1 MISGLLLLLGSSLAQ
16 ETGLSA
22 SASLNL
28 VRPCERDADCSLTK
42 VIITIISIIII
53 ILTQACVDGGC
64 RDPCSSGSRSVCPM
78 EGGLCKVVGH
88 HDYHEDIFFQGG
100 RSQTGVLVPS
110 WNAQSQLHLHLGH
123 LVHLRREEVR
133 CQPDC
138 EHLGPPGLNLDM
150 INTLCAAV
158 TCEVLH
164 SPRLWGAGTRL

>member
-1 MISGLLLLLGSSLAQ
+1 MISGLLLLLGSSVAQ

-88 HDYHEDIFFQGG
+88 HDYHDDIFATYYYYSRWSVTMIIMRIFLLHIISIQGG

-133 CQPDC
+133 
-138 EHLGPPGLNLDM
+138 L
-150 INTLCAAV
+150 
-158 TCEVLH
+158 
-164 SPRLWGAGTRL
+164 

>member
-1 MISGLLLLLGSSLAQ
+1 MISGLLLLLGTSLAQ

-88 HDYHEDIFFQGG
+88 
-100 RSQTGVLVPS
+100 RPVCS
-110 WNAQSQLHLHLGH
+110 
-123 LVHLRREEVR
+123 
-133 CQPDC
+133 C
-138 EHLGPPGLNLDM
+138 PPGTHNLNS
-150 INTLCAAV
+150 
-158 TCEVLH
+158 TCTSDTSCTFGEK
-164 SPRLWGAGTRL
+164 R

>member
-1 MISGLLLLLGSSLAQ
+1 MISGLLLLVGTSLAQ

-42 VIITIISIIII
+42 VIIFFIIIIIIMII

-88 HDYHEDIFFQGG
+88 
-100 RSQTGVLVPS
+100 RPVCS
-110 WNAQSQLHLHLGH
+110 
-123 LVHLRREEVR
+123 
-133 CQPDC
+133 C
-138 EHLGPPGLNLDM
+138 PPGTHNLNS
-150 INTLCAAV
+150 
-158 TCEVLH
+158 TCTSDTSCTFGEK
-164 SPRLWGAGTRL
+164 R

>member
-1 MISGLLLLLGSSLAQ
+1 MISGLLLLLGTSLAQ

-42 VIITIISIIII
+42 VIIIIIFIIIIIIIFIIIIIIMII

-88 HDYHEDIFFQGG
+88 HDYHDDIFATYYYYSRWSVTMIIIYYILLSFK
-100 RSQTGVLVPS
+100 VV
-110 WNAQSQLHLHLGH
+110 GH
-123 LVHLRREEVR
+123 RPV
-133 CQPDC
+133 CSC
-138 EHLGPPGLNLDM
+138 PPGTHNLNS
-150 INTLCAAV
+150 
-158 TCEVLH
+158 TCTSDTSCTFGEK
-164 SPRLWGAGTRL
+164 R